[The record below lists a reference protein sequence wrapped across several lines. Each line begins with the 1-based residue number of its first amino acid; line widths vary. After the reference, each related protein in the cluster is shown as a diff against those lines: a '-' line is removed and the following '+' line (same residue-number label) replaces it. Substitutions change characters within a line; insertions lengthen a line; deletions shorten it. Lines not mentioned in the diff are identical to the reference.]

1 MTFDILIFG
10 SGVDGFSILGL
21 ILIRLSL
28 TDFFEELLW
37 LEMLSLALV
46 ALLILVS
53 VLEFLDL
60 RFSRVLEDF
69 FKIEFLGW
77 LFEIF
82 GNLLTIV
89 VAFTLSGIVT
99 IDAGMLASL
108 SKLIVSACE
117 LFKMVF
123 VGPLLDRFKLSL
135 DRLVGK
141 ATVIFFETEGLAGS
155 SVISVLSWA
164 GGSAVFEADS
174 ILAAVFGL

>member
-1 MTFDILIFG
+1 
-10 SGVDGFSILGL
+10 
-21 ILIRLSL
+21 L

-82 GNLLTIV
+82 GNLLTI
-89 VAFTLSGIVT
+89 TLSGIVT

-123 VGPLLDRFKLSL
+123 VGPSLDRFKLSL

>member
-82 GNLLTIV
+82 GNLLTI
-89 VAFTLSGIVT
+89 TLSGIVT

-123 VGPLLDRFKLSL
+123 VGPSLDRFKLSL